1 MAASTYFAQVQQLYI
16 AYFGRPADTTGQA
29 FWASAIDAANGN
41 IAAVQAG
48 FSSSAESQALYGNK
62 SNIDKVTSIYVNTF
76 GRQPDA
82 AGLAFWVNQLET
94 GKMTQ
99 AQAAWTIQ
107 QSAGPID
114 AAVVQ
119 AKLVA
124 AQAFT
129 AQIDTAAEI
138 QGYQGAAAADSARA
152 FLATVTSTATGLTAV
167 AGAATAVATA
177 VAVGGNAGATFTL
190 TNGIDNLTGD
200 SGNNTFIGDA
210 TATSAAD
217 QINGGAGTDTF
228 KLYAGVATSVTL
240 PQLSNVEN
248 LYVNGGVIATANVA
262 GVAGLT
268 SVEFDAQ
275 GTNLALTLTGAQ
287 TAKFS
292 NNNGALR
299 TETVIYGATDAA
311 ASVVL
316 NGVGKVGAA
325 ATLDVQGAA
334 LTTLNLTSNSTG
346 TAANNISLT
355 NSAGTKLA
363 TLNISG
369 DKAITV
375 AETLVGLKTI
385 NASTATGNV
394 TIDQSAI
401 GADNQLTFTGGAG
414 NDKVIFKANYLTAGT
429 TGDVLD
435 GGAGI
440 DTLVINDTAPVY
452 AAINAAK
459 NFEVLGLNTTGA
471 TVDASQIT
479 NGINQFAVGSGNLT
493 ETFTN
498 TLSTSK
504 FTIDNTAGN
513 AGVVSIANKVGD
525 NSTSI
530 TIDNQSGATKVLG
543 TLTLT
548 GANSV
553 ALASTGNAGSINTI
567 TTLNNADNSSITV
580 TGSSDLTLALKAA
593 AVGSKVDGSAATGVL
608 NLTGN
613 ATKFA
618 AGSSLGDTLIGG
630 SKADVLKAS
639 VNGGTL
645 TGNGGNDTF
654 DVSVATGAITSATA
668 GIVAITDFTKGD
680 LIQFGTSVVG
690 SAIAKV
696 DISTSA
702 SVAAALTALSSS
714 TTAGAVNWGVFGGNT
729 YVVQNDGTAP
739 FAAGDVVVK
748 LAGTVDLSTSLLNGT
763 THALTFA

>member
-1 MAASTYFAQVQQLYI
+1 M
-16 AYFGRPADTTGQA
+16 D
-29 FWASAIDAANGN
+29 N
-41 IAAVQAG
+41 
-48 FSSSAESQALYGNK
+48 
-62 SNIDKVTSIYVNTF
+62 
-76 GRQPDA
+76 
-82 AGLAFWVNQLET
+82 
-94 GKMTQ
+94 
-99 AQAAWTIQ
+99 
-107 QSAGPID
+107 
-114 AAVVQ
+114 
-119 AKLVA
+119 LVG
-124 AQAFT
+124 
-129 AQIDTAAEI
+129 D
-138 QGYQGAAAADSARA
+138 
-152 FLATVTSTATGLTAV
+152 
-167 AGAATAVATA
+167 
-177 VAVGGNAGATFTL
+177 GGN
-190 TNGIDNLTGD
+190 NV
-200 SGNNTFIGDA
+200 FIGDNSGTAA
-210 TATSAAD
+210 TATSGD

-228 KLYAGVATSVTL
+228 KLYSAAAATSVTL
-240 PQLSNVEN
+240 PQLTSIEN
-248 LYVNGGVIATANVA
+248 LYVNGGVIATADVSTI
-262 GVAGLT
+262 AGLT
-268 SVEFDAQ
+268 NVEFDAQ
-275 GTNLALTLTGAQ
+275 GANLALTLTGAQ

-292 NNNGALR
+292 NDNGATIR

-316 NGVGKVGAA
+316 NGVGKVGTA

-414 NDKVIFKANYLTAGT
+414 NDKVIFKATYLTAGT

-479 NGINQFAVGSGNLT
+479 NGINQFAVGQGQT
-493 ETFTN
+493 PGTMAATFTN
-498 TLSTSK
+498 ALSTSK
-504 FTIDNTAGN
+504 FTIDNTAGIS
-513 AGVVSIANKVGD
+513 GTVSIANKVGETG
-525 NSTSI
+525 TSI
-530 TIDNQSGATKVLG
+530 TIDNQDTVTHAVN

-548 GANSV
+548 GVTNV
-553 ALASTGNAGSINTI
+553 ALASTGKAGSINTI
-567 TTLNNADNSSITV
+567 GTLNNADNSSITV
-580 TGSSDLTLALKAA
+580 TGSADLTLALKAA

-613 ATKFA
+613 TTTFA

-654 DVSVATGAITSATA
+654 DVSVATGATTSATA

-739 FAAGDVVVK
+739 FATGDVVVK
-748 LAGTVDLSTSLLNGT
+748 LAGTVDLSTSVLNGT